1 MVTERFDWGNVR
13 RTKRS
18 NDFATEV
25 VGPFLFLCLRQ
36 TAFLRATGGTTAEI
50 KHKKFVGYVEYH
62 D

>member
-50 KHKKFVGYVEYH
+50 KHKNL
-62 D
+62 